1 MVNNVKILFREV
13 TIMNST
19 NNTNKY
25 LIFTNDYLI
34 FCISLVLIFT
44 TIIGVIQ

>member
-19 NNTNKY
+19 IN
-25 LIFTNDYLI
+25 TNDYLI

>member
-1 MVNNVKILFREV
+1 
-13 TIMNST
+13 MNST
-19 NNTNKY
+19 NNNTNE
-25 LIFTNDYLI
+25 YLI